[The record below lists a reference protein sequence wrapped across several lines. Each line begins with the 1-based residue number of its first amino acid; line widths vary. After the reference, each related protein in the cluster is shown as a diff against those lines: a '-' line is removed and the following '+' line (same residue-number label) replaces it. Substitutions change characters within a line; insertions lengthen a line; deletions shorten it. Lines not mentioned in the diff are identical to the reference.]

1 MSIVNLFHRG
11 DEEGNRVLLLC
22 KPLSSGLCRRINF
35 TLLLQF
41 HFLRF
46 RSVKRGTKLIGAF
59 QLDLN
64 SNPNSLDFSLAG
76 AY

>member
-22 KPLSSGLCRRINF
+22 KPKSLSSGLCRRINF

-46 RSVKRGTKLIGAF
+46 RSVKREK
-59 QLDLN
+59 
-64 SNPNSLDFSLAG
+64 
-76 AY
+76 